1 MASSAKIE
9 RRERR
14 EHTRHPISLE
24 VFVSPVR
31 VSNTRIE
38 SRIINMS
45 LLGCAIEPNSYA
57 FKEKEKLAI
66 CFVASKE
73 QCSMSTIIKAEV
85 AHICDDY
92 IGLCFDSM
100 GDDVMELLRGLLKEA
115 KYF

>member
-1 MASSAKIE
+1 MASSAEIE

-14 EHTRHPISLE
+14 EHPRHPVSLE
-24 VFVSPVR
+24 VFVSPIR
-31 VSNTRIE
+31 VTNTRLE
-38 SRIINMS
+38 SKIINMS

-100 GDDVMELLRGLLKEA
+100 GDDVIEILRELLKEA